1 MKILYLSLG
10 PTCQPVY
17 YLEYFG
23 LRKFSSPFDWLGYNL
38 DTAIKLYKS
47 DFKSFF
53 CEYIENESDSEYR
66 NVTDTKNNILSMHNI
81 SKDIELK
88 QSIKEFK
95 TKTKKRWRRLKK
107 EASNSNLI
115 VFLCAYKY
123 DYEALKYFLYELADI
138 FNKQKL
144 MLINVNDS
152 KKQHEKKVHKIN
164 NKMIVIEYFFYDNRE
179 EDWKGNVNEWYK
191 IIQDIYI
198 DKFNF
203 IGGK

>member
-1 MKILYLSLG
+1 M
-10 PTCQPVY
+10 
-17 YLEYFG
+17 
-23 LRKFSSPFDWLGYNL
+23 
-38 DTAIKLYKS
+38 
-47 DFKSFF
+47 
-53 CEYIENESDSEYR
+53 
-66 NVTDTKNNILSMHNI
+66 
-81 SKDIELK
+81 
-88 QSIKEFK
+88 
-95 TKTKKRWRRLKK
+95 
-107 EASNSNLI
+107 
-115 VFLCAYKY
+115 
-123 DYEALKYFLYELADI
+123 LYELADI